1 MAPKSPFRILF
12 SRGSIRTVET
22 IGFIRLFKEDQNRD
36 DTLRKTSENALEQI
50 RDRKYF
56 HGLKGDVLMHGKRYA
71 ERMSWCHPI
80 PCPCDPLPENIHKCS
95 GEDRSPYKAT
105 VEDLKP

>member
-22 IGFIRLFKEDQNRD
+22 IGFIRLFKENQNRD

-56 HGLKGDVLMHGKRYA
+56 HGLKGDVLMHGISVCGKDVLV
-71 ERMSWCHPI
+71 SS
-80 PCPCDPLPENIHKCS
+80 D
-95 GEDRSPYKAT
+95 T
-105 VEDLKP
+105 VSL

>member
-56 HGLKGDVLMHGKRYA
+56 HGLKGDVLMHGIAVRGKDVLVSSDT
-71 ERMSWCHPI
+71 MS
-80 PCPCDPLPENIHKCS
+80 L
-95 GEDRSPYKAT
+95 
-105 VEDLKP
+105 

>member
-22 IGFIRLFKEDQNRD
+22 IGFIRLFKKDQNRD

-56 HGLKGDVLMHGKRYA
+56 HGLKRDVLMHGIAVRGKDVLV
-71 ERMSWCHPI
+71 SS
-80 PCPCDPLPENIHKCS
+80 D
-95 GEDRSPYKAT
+95 T
-105 VEDLKP
+105 VSL